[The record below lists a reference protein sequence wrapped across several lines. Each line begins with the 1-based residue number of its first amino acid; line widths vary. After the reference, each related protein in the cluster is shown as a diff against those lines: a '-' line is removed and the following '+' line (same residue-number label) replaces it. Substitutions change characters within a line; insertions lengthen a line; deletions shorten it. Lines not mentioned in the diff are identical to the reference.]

1 MDSSE
6 GSNPKTAGGT
16 DHGDEDDHNDL
27 VDAED
32 RGDGDDARR
41 SHDEAKTV
49 IKVMQLMLVTAMS
62 PSQSE

>member
-49 IKVMQLMLVTAMS
+49 IKVNAAYAGDSHVA
-62 PSQSE
+62 QSV